1 MAWKLRNILHTVFF
15 VLFVAINLMIF
26 FYLKFQIKD
35 ECECANSKVWGLVQ
49 PLDYVT
55 WFSLAASG
63 LGAINLIINLNR
75 GLSSIPLLGTAFNLV
90 IALACISQIFM
101 ISQFVSRIGKQGC
114 KSINKCQD
122 KTLKIVASA
131 VIAAGYFIYLGAF
144 ILAILLVWL

>member
-1 MAWKLRNILHTVFF
+1 MAFKFRDILHSIFF
-15 VLFVAINLMIF
+15 VLFISINLMIF
-26 FYLKFQIKD
+26 FYLKFQIKG
-35 ECECANSKVWGLVQ
+35 ECECANGKVWGLIQ

-55 WFSLAASG
+55 WFSLGASA

-101 ISQFVSRIGKQGC
+101 ISQFVSKIDKQGC

-122 KTLKIVASA
+122 KTIKVVSGI
-131 VIAAGYFIYLGAF
+131 IIGTGYFIYLGAF